1 MMSWNEVLREPSRGD
16 HIVQTYQDAAF
27 LTDAVCEYLGTGLA
41 RGEAAIVIARP
52 ENIAGFLR
60 KLESLGVQPEEAI
73 RSEQLR
79 LLDAEQTLAR
89 FMADGMP
96 QWKAFHEVI
105 GGLIAQVRL
114 QYPSVRAYGEMVDI
128 LWQQGD
134 RDAAIRL
141 EEYWNELTRLQT
153 FSLFCAYRMDN
164 LDAGAYSGLEH
175 VCKNHTHFIPARDY
189 QQFNEAV
196 GAASRKVLDEPL
208 AKILLSLAENHRSPT
223 KMPAGQATLLWLSQN
238 MPRTADKVLREI
250 KASTAAQ

>member
-1 MMSWNEVLREPSRGD
+1 MMSWSEVLREPARGD
-16 HIVQTYQDAAF
+16 HIVQTYQDPVF
-27 LTDAVCEYLGTGLA
+27 LADAVGEYLAPGLA
-41 RGEAAIVIARP
+41 RGEAVIVIARP
-52 ENIAGFLR
+52 ENIAQFLR
-60 KLESLGVQPEEAI
+60 KLESLGVQPEKAI
-73 RSEQLR
+73 QTEQLR

-128 LWQQGD
+128 LWQQGS

-164 LDAGAYSGLEH
+164 LDAGTYGGLEQ
-175 VCKNHTHFIPARDY
+175 VCKNHTHLIPARDY
-189 QQFNEAV
+189 ERFNEAV
-196 GAASRKVLDEPL
+196 SEASCKVLDEPL
-208 AKILLSLAENHRSPT
+208 AKILLSLAENHRLPT
-223 KMPAGQATLLWLSQN
+223 KMPSGQATLLWLSQN

-250 KASTAAQ
+250 KASTTAL